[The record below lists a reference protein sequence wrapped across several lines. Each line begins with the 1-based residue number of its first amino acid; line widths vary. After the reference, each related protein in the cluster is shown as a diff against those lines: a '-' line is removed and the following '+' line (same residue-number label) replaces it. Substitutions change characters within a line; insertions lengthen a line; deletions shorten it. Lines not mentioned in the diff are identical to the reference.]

1 MTNADI
7 TPWLNAIHQGDIL
20 ELLPELPDAS
30 VDLVVASPP
39 YNLLNS
45 TGNGSRCWDGYDGHS
60 DDMPHHAYVEWQRLC
75 LSQMLRVLKPDGAI
89 FYNHMHRVQN
99 GLIVRNDDILQDFPL
114 RQVIIWHRSGGT
126 NFNRHYFLPDYEVV
140 YLITKPGFR
149 LLDGHTDGSVWR
161 IHQEQHSWIPEIP
174 TFPVD
179 LPRRAIR
186 ATSAK
191 VVLDPFTGSGT
202 TAVAAVL
209 EGRSYIGIEQS
220 ARYCAIARERLAGL
234 DPTNGTP
241 SLPMPPRP
249 LFDVS
254 DLPCRGS
261 SRSVF
266 RYISD
271 AVTNNGSMPKVIDQS
286 GIAEHL
292 QVDLRT
298 VQRAV
303 RSLKVCGAIEV
314 TNHGQWS
321 SYELKSPPRTVVTA
335 HDNVSG
341 NVATDTKKSPRTVV
355 TTDDNPSRNVATD
368 TKKSPRTVVTTDDNP
383 SRNVATDTKKSP
395 RTVVTTDDNPSRNVA
410 TDTKKSPR
418 TVVTTDDN
426 PSRNVATD
434 TKKSPRTVVTTDDNP
449 SRNVATDTKKSPRTV
464 VITVLATLETAP
476 GPGPGG
482 IQDGDLDVQY
492 GVNDPGPGP
501 GPGEPRCPVHPGQH
515 PFWFHKGDRVFW
527 CKTACCSWIA
537 SQDLGDIIPPGKK
550 PIRHHEL
557 AAAYYE
563 KQYRPR
569 KWARRYYGH
578 QQRAA

>member
-234 DPTNGTP
+234 DATNGMP

-368 TKKSPRTVVTTDDNP
+368 TKKSPRTVV
-383 SRNVATDTKKSP
+383 
-395 RTVVTTDDNPSRNVA
+395 
-410 TDTKKSPR
+410 
-418 TVVTTDDN
+418 
-426 PSRNVATD
+426 
-434 TKKSPRTVVTTDDNP
+434 
-449 SRNVATDTKKSPRTV
+449 
-464 VITVLATLETAP
+464 ITALATLETAP

>member
-1 MTNADI
+1 M
-7 TPWLNAIHQGDIL
+7 
-20 ELLPELPDAS
+20 
-30 VDLVVASPP
+30 
-39 YNLLNS
+39 
-45 TGNGSRCWDGYDGHS
+45 
-60 DDMPHHAYVEWQRLC
+60 
-75 LSQMLRVLKPDGAI
+75 
-89 FYNHMHRVQN
+89 
-99 GLIVRNDDILQDFPL
+99 
-114 RQVIIWHRSGGT
+114 
-126 NFNRHYFLPDYEVV
+126 V

-286 GIAEHL
+286 DIAGHL

-355 TTDDNPSRNVATD
+355 
-368 TKKSPRTVVTTDDNP
+368 
-383 SRNVATDTKKSP
+383 
-395 RTVVTTDDNPSRNVA
+395 
-410 TDTKKSPR
+410 
-418 TVVTTDDN
+418 
-426 PSRNVATD
+426 
-434 TKKSPRTVVTTDDNP
+434 
-449 SRNVATDTKKSPRTV
+449 
-464 VITVLATLETAP
+464 ITALATLETAP

-482 IQDGDLDVQY
+482 IQGGDLDVQY
-492 GVNDPGPGP
+492 GVNDPGP

-557 AAAYYE
+557 AAAYHE

-569 KWARRYYGH
+569 KWARRYYGN